1 MVTTQSGQLSSLIDI
16 RDWKKLYKQEDGHPL
31 TQSKMP
37 NSIEMSC
44 HPDEK
49 RQNQQRINYLGVHLI
64 FLGMHNSI

>member
-1 MVTTQSGQLSSLIDI
+1 MVTTQSEYLSSLIDI
-16 RDWKKLYKQEDGHPL
+16 RDWEVVIQTGRWTSL